1 MKEILKID
9 LMLDFIYMPDS
20 TKINAAKTVKI
31 IS

>member
-9 LMLDFIYMPDS
+9 LMLDFIYMSDS
-20 TKINAAKTVKI
+20 TKINAAKTVI